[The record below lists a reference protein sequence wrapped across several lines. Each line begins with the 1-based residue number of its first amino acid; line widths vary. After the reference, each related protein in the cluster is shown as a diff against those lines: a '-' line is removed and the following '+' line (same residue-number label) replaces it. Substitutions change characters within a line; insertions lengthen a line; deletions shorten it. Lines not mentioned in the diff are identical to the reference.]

1 MGEAFFLAAAILL
14 LGSVVASK
22 AAGRFGIP
30 ALLVFLGLGMLA
42 GSDGLGGIHFDNAPL
57 AKRVGELALAFILF
71 SGGLD
76 TSWRTIKPVM
86 ARGILLSTVG
96 VVITT
101 VLVGLFATFFL
112 DSSLGLSPWE
122 GGLLGAI
129 IASTDAAAVFS
140 SLRAKNIH
148 VGNSIKPLL
157 ELESGSNDPMAILL
171 TLGIL
176 QVIKNPA
183 LPLWKILPFFGKQ
196 VFLGALLGY
205 GGGRFAVWLIN
216 RLNLEVEGLYPVLT
230 IGVTLLFYGSAE
242 LLGGNGFLA
251 VYVGGIILG
260 NSNFLRKKTLVL
272 FHDGMAWLMQ
282 IAMFLI
288 LGLLVFPKELKSVAL
303 SGCLL
308 AVFLVLVARP
318 VSVFLSLAFSRWNWK
333 EKIVIS
339 WMGLRG
345 AVPIVLA
352 LYATV
357 PSGKMIFNL
366 VFFVVLVSV
375 LLQGTT
381 MPWVTRWLRLDPP
394 VEPKVRYPSPFITEN
409 AIRDE
414 LQEVLV
420 IATSFLEGKTLL
432 DLGRSIE
439 ILVVLIHRQGRVIVP
454 RGNTRLLAGDILFL
468 LGEKGA
474 IDVVRG
480 WAIPSVSQK
489 NPEPEDYK

>member
-14 LGSVVASK
+14 LVSVVASK

-42 GSDGLGGIHFDNAPL
+42 GSDGIGGIHFDNAKL
-57 AKRVGELALAFILF
+57 AKKVGELALAFILF

-76 TSWRTIKPVM
+76 TSWSNIKPVV
-86 ARGILLSTVG
+86 ARGFVLSTFG
-96 VVITT
+96 VLITT
-101 VLVGLFATFFL
+101 VLVGVFATSFL
-112 DSSLGLSPWE
+112 GFSYWE

-176 QVIKNPA
+176 QIIKNPT
-183 LPLWKILPFFGKQ
+183 LSLRNILPFFGKQ
-196 VFLGALLGY
+196 VVLGSLIGY
-205 GGGRFAVWLIN
+205 AGGRFAAWLIN

-230 IGVTLLFYGSAE
+230 ISLTLLCYGGAE

-251 VYVGGIILG
+251 VYISGIILG

-272 FHDGMAWLMQ
+272 FHDGVAWLMQ
-282 IAMFLI
+282 IAMFLL
-288 LGLLVFPKELKSVAL
+288 LGLLVFPKQLKTVAL
-303 SGCLL
+303 DGCLL
-308 AVFLVLVARP
+308 AVFLVLLARP
-318 VSVFLSLAFSRWNWK
+318 ISVFLSLAFSRWNWK

-352 LYATV
+352 LYANI
-357 PSGKMIFNL
+357 PSGGKIFNL

-381 MPWVTRWLRLDPP
+381 IPWVTRWLRLTPSM
-394 VEPKVRYPSPFITEN
+394 EPKVRYPSPYVTEN
-409 AIRDE
+409 TIREE
-414 LQEVLV
+414 LQEVV
-420 IATSFLEGKTLL
+420 VSEKSFLEGKTLL

-454 RGNTRLLAGDILFL
+454 RGNTRLSAGDILFL

-474 IDVVRG
+474 VEVVRG
-480 WAIPSVSQK
+480 WATPPAAQQVPV
-489 NPEPEDYK
+489 PENHK